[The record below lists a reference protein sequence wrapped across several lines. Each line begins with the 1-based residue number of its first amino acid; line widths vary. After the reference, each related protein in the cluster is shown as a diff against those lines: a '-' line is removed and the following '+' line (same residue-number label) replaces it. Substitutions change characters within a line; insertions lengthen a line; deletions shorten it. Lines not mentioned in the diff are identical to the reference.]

1 MVGPVYAGNT
11 VEERAA
17 TPHGARRPFKYTTK
31 RSTRIR
37 LRADAAKG
45 HRMASGSTTRSSSS
59 SSSSDQRQ
67 ASQASK
73 EAQPLLN
80 QRGHV
85 IQQPDTVRRMPIGLD
100 AAVRLRGATA
110 LNQVLADTL
119 MLYSLYKKHHW
130 QVSGHTFYQL
140 HLLFDKHAGEQLE
153 LVDLLAERV
162 QSLGGVAVGMPH
174 DVAAAT
180 KIERPPKGAEE
191 VPVMIDRLLA
201 AHEHILRESRALAKR
216 AEEDDDLGTNDL
228 LVSEVVRTNEL
239 QVWFLGEHVVDTP
252 ATQARNGDGGGH
264 AR

>member
-1 MVGPVYAGNT
+1 
-11 VEERAA
+11 
-17 TPHGARRPFKYTTK
+17 
-31 RSTRIR
+31 
-37 LRADAAKG
+37 
-45 HRMASGSTTRSSSS
+45 MASGSTTRSSTRSS
-59 SSSSDQRQ
+59 GSANQQQ

-100 AAVRLRGATA
+100 APARLRSATA

-119 MLYSLYKKHHW
+119 MLYSLYKKCHW

-174 DVAAAT
+174 DVAQAT

-201 AHEHILRESRALAKR
+201 AHEHILRESRVLAKR

-228 LVSEVVRTNEL
+228 LVSNVVRTNEL

-252 ATQARNGDGGGH
+252 AIQARNGDGGG
-264 AR
+264 RGR